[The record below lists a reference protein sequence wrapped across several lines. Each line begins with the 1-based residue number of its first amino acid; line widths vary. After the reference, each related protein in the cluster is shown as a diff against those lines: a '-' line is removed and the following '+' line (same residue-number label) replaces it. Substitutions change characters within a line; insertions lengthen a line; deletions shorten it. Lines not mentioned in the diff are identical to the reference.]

1 MTPPA
6 AMDKPSSY
14 SPLSDAE
21 INALV
26 DGQLSEAERAALEA
40 RLAHDAAARARLDA
54 WQAQRD
60 AIRGLHRGL
69 LDEALP
75 PALNEAAQR
84 LGETRQRGD
93 RWWRWGGMAAG
104 VLLAF
109 GAGWLVRGQ
118 SAPPTDTRLAVRGP
132 ATALPAFAHDAALA
146 HAVYSPEKRHPVEVA
161 AAEQEHLVQWL
172 SRRTG
177 RPLKVPDLQ
186 AQGYALVG
194 GRLLPGEAGAR
205 AQFMFQ
211 NAEGQ
216 RVTLY
221 LGAVD
226 PASAAAPAGAG
237 QETAFRF
244 AQDGPVPGF
253 YWVDQGFG
261 YALSGALS
269 REALMALAEA
279 VYRQL

>member
-1 MTPPA
+1 
-6 AMDKPSSY
+6 MDKPPSHP
-14 SPLSDAE
+14 PLSDAE
-21 INALV
+21 INALL
-26 DGQLSEAERAALEA
+26 DGQLREAERAALDH

-54 WQAQRD
+54 WRAQRE

-69 LDEALP
+69 LDEPLP
-75 PALNEAAQR
+75 PALLDAAQR
-84 LGETRQRGD
+84 MGEARQRGE

-109 GAGWLVRGQ
+109 GAGWLAHGQ
-118 SAPPTDTRLAVRGP
+118 WRAPAEARVAARGP

-211 NAEGQ
+211 NAGGQ

-226 PASAAAPAGAG
+226 PASAAAPAGR
-237 QETAFRF
+237 ETAFRF
-244 AQDGPVPGF
+244 APDGPVPGF

-261 YALSGALS
+261 YALSGPLP

>member
-1 MTPPA
+1 
-6 AMDKPSSY
+6 
-14 SPLSDAE
+14 
-21 INALV
+21 
-26 DGQLSEAERAALEA
+26 
-40 RLAHDAAARARLDA
+40 
-54 WQAQRD
+54 
-60 AIRGLHRGL
+60 
-69 LDEALP
+69 
-75 PALNEAAQR
+75 
-84 LGETRQRGD
+84 
-93 RWWRWGGMAAG
+93 G

-109 GAGWLVRGQ
+109 GAGWLAHDQWR
-118 SAPPTDTRLAVRGP
+118 APAEARVAARGP

-211 NAEGQ
+211 NAGGQ

-226 PASAAAPAGAG
+226 PASAAAPAGR
-237 QETAFRF
+237 ETAFRF
-244 AQDGPVPGF
+244 APDGPVPGF

-261 YALSGALS
+261 YALSGPLP

>member
-1 MTPPA
+1 
-6 AMDKPSSY
+6 MDKPSSFA
-14 SPLSDAE
+14 PLSDAD

-26 DGQLSEAERAALEA
+26 DGQVSGSERDALLE
-40 RLAHDAAARARLDA
+40 RLAHDSAASARMAA
-54 WQAQRD
+54 WQAQRE
-60 AIRGLHRGL
+60 ALRGLHREL
-69 LDEALP
+69 LGEALP
-75 PALNEAAQR
+75 PSLRETADRMGGARER
-84 LGETRQRGD
+84 GERR
-93 RWWRWGGMAAG
+93 WRWGGLAAG

-109 GAGWLVRGQ
+109 GAGWLAHGQ
-118 SAPPTDTRLAVRGP
+118 WARPLAAGAIARSP
-132 ATALPAFAHDAALA
+132 AMALPAFARDAALA

-161 AAEQEHLVQWL
+161 AAEQDHLVQWL

-216 RVTLY
+216 RLTLY
-221 LGAVD
+221 LGAVAPG
-226 PASAAAPAGAG
+226 PATAQAGR
-237 QETAFRF
+237 ETAFRF
-244 AQDGPVPGF
+244 APEGPVPAF

-261 YALSGALS
+261 YALSGPLS

-279 VYRQL
+279 VYQQL

>member
-1 MTPPA
+1 
-6 AMDKPSSY
+6 MDKPPSHP
-14 SPLSDAE
+14 PLNDAE
-21 INALV
+21 INALL
-26 DGQLSEAERAALEA
+26 DGQIGQAERAALDQ
-40 RLAHDAAARARLDA
+40 RLVHDAAARARLDA
-54 WQAQRD
+54 WRAQRE

-69 LDEALP
+69 LDEPLPSAL
-75 PALNEAAQR
+75 LDAAQR
-84 LGETRQRGD
+84 VGEARQRGE

-109 GAGWLVRGQ
+109 GAGWLAHGQ
-118 SAPPTDTRLAVRGP
+118 WRAPTEARLAARGP
-132 ATALPAFAHDAALA
+132 AAALPAFARDAALA

-211 NAEGQ
+211 NAAGQ

-226 PASAAAPAGAG
+226 PASAAAPAGG
-237 QETAFRF
+237 DRETAFRF
-244 AQDGPVPGF
+244 APDGPVPGF

-261 YALSGALS
+261 YALSGPLP

-279 VYRQL
+279 VYHQL

>member
-1 MTPPA
+1 
-6 AMDKPSSY
+6 MDKPPSFQ
-14 SPLSDAE
+14 PLSDAE

-26 DGQLSEAERAALEA
+26 DGQLSGPERTALEA
-40 RLAHDAAARARLDA
+40 RLTHDDAARERLAA
-54 WQAQRD
+54 WQAQRE
-60 AIRGLHRGL
+60 ALRTLHRAL
-69 LDEALP
+69 LDEPLP
-75 PALNEAAQR
+75 ASLLDAAHR
-84 LGETRQRGD
+84 MGDARQRGE
-93 RWWRWGGMAAG
+93 RWWRWGGLAAG

-109 GAGWLVRGQ
+109 GAGWLAHSQWAGPIE
-118 SAPPTDTRLAVRGP
+118 ARLIARGP
-132 ATALPAFAHDAALA
+132 ASALPAFARDAALA
-146 HAVYSPEKRHPVEVA
+146 HAVYTPEKRHPVEVA

-177 RPLKVPDLQ
+177 RALKVPDLR

-216 RVTLY
+216 RLTLY
-221 LGAVD
+221 LGAVAPGSAGA
-226 PASAAAPAGAG
+226 PASR
-237 QETAFRF
+237 ETAFRF
-244 AQDGPVPGF
+244 APEGPVPAF

-261 YALSGALS
+261 YALSGPLP

>member
-1 MTPPA
+1 
-6 AMDKPSSY
+6 MDKPPSHP
-14 SPLSDAE
+14 PLSDAE
-21 INALV
+21 INALL
-26 DGQLSEAERAALEA
+26 DGQLGEAERAALDQ

-54 WQAQRD
+54 WRAQRE

-69 LDEALP
+69 LDEPLP
-75 PALNEAAQR
+75 PALLDAAQR
-84 LGETRQRGD
+84 MGEARQRGE

-109 GAGWLVRGQ
+109 GAGWLAHDQWR
-118 SAPPTDTRLAVRGP
+118 APAEARVAARGP

-211 NAEGQ
+211 NAGGQ

-226 PASAAAPAGAG
+226 PASAAAPAGR
-237 QETAFRF
+237 ETAFRF
-244 AQDGPVPGF
+244 APDGPVPGF

-261 YALSGALS
+261 YALSGPLP